1 MDGLKILIN
10 KEILKERNKKMEF
23 SNLTESERH
32 AMVYLYHLQDRAV
45 EHYKIF
51 INLKAIDKVIVK
63 FIHIRSA
70 VKRHCYSMKEIEQLR
85 DICSSFKDWDGHH
98 YFLFLTLRVID
109 FLLEKLEE
117 KSKPRCKK
125 CGGELSL
132 WQEGTPLKSMT
143 IFCYKCKST
152 QFSIPFEDVMQL
164 IYKKY
169 EEAN

>member
-1 MDGLKILIN
+1 MG
-10 KEILKERNKKMEF
+10 EF
-23 SNLTESERH
+23 MNLTESEKN
-32 AMVYLYHLQDRAV
+32 ASVYLYHLQDRIG
-45 EHYKIF
+45 EHY
-51 INLKAIDKVIVK
+51 AK
-63 FIHIRSA
+63 FIRLEAVNEIIYDLIKIHSAIRDQ
-70 VKRHCYSMKEIEQLR
+70 KYSMKHIQKLR

-98 YFLFLTLRVID
+98 YFLFITLRVID

-132 WQEGTPLKSMT
+132 WKVGNPLESME
-143 IFCYKCKST
+143 IFCYNCKSD